1 MTPLTT
7 PFDHLYFLKV
17 VSALTTS
24 VVKASLKWVMHSI
37 RGSGLAIRGDCIAG
51 WERRSLS
58 VLLISQGER
67 RTVHGN
73 IKIVSVLCQ
82 FFALAL
88 LSSNLYSYFLI

>member
-73 IKIVSVLCQ
+73 IKLSVFFVSS
-82 FFALAL
+82 L
-88 LSSNLYSYFLI
+88 LWPCYRQTFTVIF